1 MPETS
6 SASLAVT
13 TPSDLEIAITRVFAA
28 PARLLFD
35 AWTKPEHLK
44 RWLGRRGDEM
54 TVCEV
59 DLRVGG
65 AWRYVWRLREGGE
78 MGMHGEYQEVE
89 PPDRLVT
96 TEAFAEPYFEEMGS
110 GTINTFTFEE
120 RDRKTKLTVTT
131 LYKSRAQRDAVLG
144 SGMES
149 GVGESYERL
158 DEVLRSMA

>member
-1 MPETS
+1 MPQAS

-13 TPSDLEIAITRVFAA
+13 TPSDLEIAITRTFDAA
-28 PARLLFD
+28 RQLVFD

-54 TVCEV
+54 IVCEV
-59 DLRVGG
+59 DLRIGG

-78 MGMHGEYQEVE
+78 MGMHGEYQEVAE
-89 PPDRLVT
+89 PDRLVT
-96 TEAFAEPYFEEMGS
+96 TEIFDEPYFEEMGS

-120 RDRKTKLTVTT
+120 RDGKTKLTVTT
-131 LYKSRAQRDAVLG
+131 LYKTRAQRDAVLV